1 MTNSTLQVGTMV
13 WLNTQGKEIRA
24 QNKLGKI
31 QTICTSDEM
40 VAQHG
45 QDFLY
50 MVDEI
55 RSLPIENSPLVYG
68 IRMAGPWAVG
78 TFQER
83 DTLWVGHE
91 QLSSLIRAGRTEAG
105 QKLRALRD
113 TRAMTACYNQSVR
126 VPIAKGEILVSA
138 DKYACSAG
146 NVVLARADGTR
157 VTTMAVR
164 SPGPYGQG
172 VINPYIFEV
181 VS

>member
-83 DTLWVGHE
+83 DTLWIGHE
-91 QLSSLIRAGRTEAG
+91 QLSSLVRAVRTEAG

-126 VPIAKGEILVSA
+126 VPIAKGEILVCT
-138 DKYACSAG
+138 DKYGCNAG
-146 NVVLARADGTR
+146 RIVLKRTDGSN
-157 VTTMAVR
+157 VTTADVR
-164 SPGPYGQG
+164 ALCPSGQG
-172 VINPYIFEV
+172 VVNQFIFEV